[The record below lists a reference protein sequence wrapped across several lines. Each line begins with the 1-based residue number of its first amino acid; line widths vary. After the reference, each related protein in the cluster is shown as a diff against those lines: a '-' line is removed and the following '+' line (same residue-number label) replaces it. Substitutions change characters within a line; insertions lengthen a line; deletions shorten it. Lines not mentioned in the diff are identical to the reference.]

1 MENKNNAKKSGTIFQ
16 SIKGKIAIMGIFA
29 IAGSLIIGNVGI
41 TSIARNTKN
50 SQVESTVN
58 TISVLQSQNQAY
70 EALYQYYVDQSY
82 LDSILANLQ
91 QMQDDATE
99 LKSIAGSSYREAIQ
113 SILDGVSKSRE
124 NYSSIINLH
133 NARGFDEGTG
143 AYKEFLNSSTDL
155 TDSFK
160 NLVNNNDWVEIKWID
175 ATMGKDGETVT
186 IDEQDY
192 IKVVYN
198 RELPVV
204 GKRNNMGFRMGGTY
218 TYDKNYYI
226 TNIKLIGAGGTQ
238 DIDLAKAD
246 KLTNSGD
253 GLAAAEITTFN
264 GVPAIHVTGKFNAAN
279 QTWEE
284 VAVQI
289 PVDEYDIQ
297 NYETL
302 EYEMYFEPADGAF
315 AYKYGGSISGVYGFE
330 SKVAE
335 LDNLVRSYSK
345 LVVEGKDVTGNI
357 ASIEALL
364 AEIEENIPKYTTDQS
379 LADASSG
386 KLAAK
391 KSAFASL
398 KDYDAQ
404 MLELKAANAEITAQL
419 STLCE
424 DIRTKA
430 SAEMETV
437 RQSATAV
444 IIVVLI
450 VSALLLLAIT
460 FIISIS
466 INRNVKSFKKSLDR
480 IAQGRIAVRVKQNRR
495 DEFSQFGE
503 CINSFLDNLQETIQ
517 KLQEI
522 SKVLAES
529 GNILEEKAGKTRS
542 AADVI
547 SEALNEISKG
557 AGEQANDIEDS
568 SQQVV
573 NMRGNIDEIIDSVDK
588 LSKTSNNMNAKGQEA
603 TAIMLELSRSSD
615 RTTEAFGKIAEQIRK
630 TNESVMKI
638 QEAVNLIASIAS
650 QTNLLSL
657 NASIEAAR
665 AGEAGRGFAVV
676 AGEIQKLA
684 EQTNSS
690 ASIIDEIIVMLSEES
705 KQTVQSINEVTTMID
720 EQKAKVDETKLRF
733 NSVSEGIESTEAEMR
748 GVLQQA
754 ATCSKSGEH
763 VVDLMTNLSAIAEE
777 NAASTEQTNA
787 SMNELNDATVSLAE
801 TAQELKQLSD
811 ALNADL
817 NYFRMEEA

>member
-1 MENKNNAKKSGTIFQ
+1 MKRKKRGTIIQ
-16 SIKGKIAIMGIFA
+16 SIKGKIVIMGVFA
-29 IAGSLIIGNVGI
+29 VAASLIIGNVGI
-41 TSIARNTKN
+41 TSINRNAKN

-58 TISVLQSQNQAY
+58 NISVLQSQNQAY
-70 EALYQYYVDQSY
+70 EALYQYYVDRNY

-99 LKSIAGSSYREAIQ
+99 LKSIAGASYQEAIQ
-113 SILDGVSKSRE
+113 SILDGVAKSKE
-124 NYSSIINLH
+124 NYSNIINLH

-143 AYKEFLNSSTDL
+143 AYSEFLNSSTDL

-175 ATMGKDGETVT
+175 ATMGRDGERVT

-204 GKRNNMGFRMGGTY
+204 GKRNNMGFRVGGTL

-226 TNIKLIGAGGTQ
+226 TNIKLINEDQTQ
-238 DIDLAKAD
+238 DIDLTKVE

-264 GVPAIHVTGKFNAAN
+264 GIPAICVTGKFNAEN
-279 QTWEE
+279 QAWEE
-284 VAVQI
+284 VAAQI
-289 PVDEYDIQ
+289 PVDDYDIQ
-297 NYETL
+297 KFDIL
-302 EYEMYFEPADGAF
+302 EYEMYFEPANEIF
-315 AYKYGGSISGVYGFE
+315 AYKYGGSVSGVYGF
-330 SKVAE
+330 SGKVSE
-335 LDNLVRSYSK
+335 LDNMVRSYSK
-345 LVVEGKDVTGNI
+345 LVVEGKDVSGNI
-357 ASIEALL
+357 VGIEALL
-364 AEIEENIPKYTTDQS
+364 SEIEENIPKYTTDKG
-379 LADASSG
+379 LAETSSG
-386 KLAAK
+386 KLATK
-391 KSAFASL
+391 KKAFATL
-398 KDYDAQ
+398 KDFDTQ
-404 MLELKAANAEITAQL
+404 MLDLKAANAEITAQL
-419 STLCE
+419 SVLCE
-424 DIRTKA
+424 DIRTKT
-430 SAEMETV
+430 SAEMEEV
-437 RQSATAV
+437 RQSATTF
-444 IIVVLI
+444 IIVVLV
-450 VSALLLLAIT
+450 VSALLLLIIT
-460 FIISIS
+460 IIISIS
-466 INRNVKSFKKSLDR
+466 IDGNVKSFKKSLDQ
-480 IAQGRIAVRVKQNRR
+480 IAQGRIGVRVKQNRR

-529 GNILEEKAGKTRS
+529 GNTLEEKANKTKG

-557 AGEQANDIEDS
+557 AGEQAVDVEDS

-573 NMRGNIDEIIDSVDK
+573 NMRSDIDEIISSVDK
-588 LSKTSNNMNAKGQEA
+588 LSVTSDNMNTKGQEA
-603 TAIMLELSRSSD
+603 TAIMLELSKSSD
-615 RTTEAFGKIAEQIRK
+615 MTTEAFDKIAEQIRK

-638 QEAVNLIASIAS
+638 QEAINLIASIAS

-676 AGEIQKLA
+676 ASEIQKLA

-720 EQKAKVDETKLRF
+720 DQKVKMDETKLRF
-733 NSVSEGIESTEAEMR
+733 NSVREGIESTETEMK

-754 ATCSKSGEH
+754 ATCSKAGER

-801 TAQELKQLSD
+801 TAQELKRLSD

-817 NYFRMEEA
+817 NYFRMEEF